1 MKLLTAPISSK
12 QVATFVLLIL
22 MSMALSF
29 IEVSVFPDL
38 TWLKYDPS
46 GIVAALAALLYGP
59 WHGVAVALL
68 SWLPHAS
75 ISPMGAAMNIFASA
89 SLALA
94 LGGIC
99 RRDTSVVNIIAG
111 SVTGTLLA
119 TAVSICLNFVVTP
132 LYTSASYEYVVS
144 LVVPYLLPFN
154 LGKAAFNA
162 IVAALFYRTLH
173 HLLNEPSE
181 DASTQDQLIPA
192 SRNQCED
199 IALPDCTTRNRAKS

>member
-1 MKLLTAPISSK
+1 MKTPSSPISSK

-59 WHGVAVALL
+59 WHGVAVAVL
-68 SWLPHAS
+68 SWLPHAA

-89 SLALA
+89 SLALV
-94 LGGIC
+94 LGGVC
-99 RRDTSVVNIIAG
+99 RRGASVMSVTVGSVAG
-111 SVTGTLLA
+111 SLLA

-154 LGKAAFNA
+154 MGKAAFNA
-162 IVAALFYRTLH
+162 IVAALFYRTLR

-181 DASTQDQLIPA
+181 DASTRD
-192 SRNQCED
+192 
-199 IALPDCTTRNRAKS
+199 